1 MKQLHIAKSRLND
14 TDPVG
19 WFNNPNSAIICDSPT
34 MAVHQPERPGDKP
47 TISTIDGS
55 IPIQHDR
62 IARLF
67 VHIMIPYV
75 VYLELSEHP
84 GGKATLY
91 QRIFYPAQPA
101 MRDVVPAMF

>member
-1 MKQLHIAKSRLND
+1 M
-14 TDPVG
+14 T
-19 WFNNPNSAIICDSPT
+19 
-34 MAVHQPERPGDKP
+34 VHQPERPGDKP
-47 TISTIDGS
+47 TISTIDGF
-55 IPIQHDR
+55 IPIQHDS

-75 VYLELSEHP
+75 VYLELSERP